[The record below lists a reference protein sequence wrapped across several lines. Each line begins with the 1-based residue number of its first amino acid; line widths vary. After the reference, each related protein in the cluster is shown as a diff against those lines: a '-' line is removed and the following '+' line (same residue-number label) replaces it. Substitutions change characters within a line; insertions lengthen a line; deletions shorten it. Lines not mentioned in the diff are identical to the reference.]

1 METAC
6 REKEIHAGEGGE
18 GSFFA
23 LSPSGW
29 PLCFSSI
36 PWKRLMVFF
45 WEAGGGSPL
54 HHWPLSGSR
63 PFRPARPFL
72 LVPCPRRFF
81 VFVRSRA
88 SLSLLAK
95 IPRETIVSWTW
106 TRTTFQGRVDKT
118 ALLFLLSARLFLSS
132 PSIRS
137 DKDRSHG

>member
-1 METAC
+1 MRIRLTNGTGFLMADGSCERAAISLVMETAC

-23 LSPSGW
+23 LSPSGC

-45 WEAGGGSPL
+45 WEASGGSPL
-54 HHWPLSGSR
+54 RHWPLSGSR

-88 SLSLLAK
+88 SLS
-95 IPRETIVSWTW
+95 PHQNSTRNDCIVDVDTNNVS
-106 TRTTFQGRVDKT
+106 RPGR
-118 ALLFLLSARLFLSS
+118 
-132 PSIRS
+132 
-137 DKDRSHG
+137 